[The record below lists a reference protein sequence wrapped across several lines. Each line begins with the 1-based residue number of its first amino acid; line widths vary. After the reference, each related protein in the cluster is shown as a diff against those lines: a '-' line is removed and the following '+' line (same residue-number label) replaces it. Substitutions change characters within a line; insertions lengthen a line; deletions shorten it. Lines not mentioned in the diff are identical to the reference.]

1 MSGAAGK
8 IPRYARDDSTLSNR
22 LLAPPRVAAGSARV
36 QIVSHVRLLLHGPHR
51 QPQSRALRFGA
62 FPLVTAPS
70 DQPLPARLAA
80 ALGDAYTIEGEVG
93 RGGMGVVYRAR
104 DERLQRRVAIKVLP
118 PELAFQQDIRE
129 RFTREAQTA
138 AKLSHPHIVPIHTVG
153 EGHGLVYFV
162 MGYVDGESV
171 AGRIRRR
178 GRLPVEETRRIMMES
193 ADALSAAHG
202 FSIIH
207 RDIKP
212 DNILL
217 EGSRGRVMITDF
229 GIAKAL
235 SGGSGAT
242 LTGAGVAIGTPAFMS
257 PEQAAGEREIDGRS
271 DLYSLGIVTYQMLT
285 GELPFNAPTVA
296 GILMKQI
303 TEPAPDVRQKR
314 GDVPEDLALA
324 VSRCL
329 EKDPENRW
337 PTADAL
343 RRALENRSVGGY
355 QPTGSGRRGA
365 RGLAPAEVGGPRG
378 ADRERKEYQRATAE
392 LNRAHAEIRAKSQDL
407 GRELGRRDRPLPLT
421 GHPRHPRRDRSN
433 ENQLPDTGEPR
444 IVQQVR
450 GQFGSWAAVSLGCFG
465 INVATGLDTPWFLF
479 PTFGMGIG
487 MLRNYARLWQSGYS
501 WRDVLTRPPAPDAV
515 ETTMVKGAKLPRRLP
530 QPTADDFGAHLPQI
544 LQVQSD
550 RFAIGKLMERLPPSE
565 RKMLP
570 EVQQTVDA
578 LYERAND
585 LARTL
590 HAMDSNLD
598 TEGMGSIDERIAAL
612 AKEPD
617 DPDRARRLN
626 LLQRQRQTI
635 LDLKGRRSQVASHLE
650 SCVLAMQNVRFD
662 LLRLRS
668 AGVAAVLGDL
678 TQATQQAKAL
688 SRDVDN
694 AIAAA
699 GEIREAMK

>member
-1 MSGAAGK
+1 MTDPAD
-8 IPRYARDDSTLSNR
+8 R
-22 LLAPPRVAAGSARV
+22 
-36 QIVSHVRLLLHGPHR
+36 
-51 QPQSRALRFGA
+51 
-62 FPLVTAPS
+62 
-70 DQPLPARLAA
+70 PLPARLAE

-118 PELAFQQDIRE
+118 PELAFQKDIRE

-153 EGHGLVYFV
+153 EGQGLVYFV

-178 GRLPVEETRRIMMES
+178 GKLPVDEARRIMAEA
-193 ADALSAAHG
+193 ADALSAAHAL
-202 FSIIH
+202 SIIH

-217 EGSRGRVMITDF
+217 EGSRGRVMVTDF

-235 SGGSGAT
+235 SSTSGAT

-271 DLYSLGIVTYQMLT
+271 DVYSLGVVAFQMLT

-303 TEPAPDVRQKR
+303 TEPAPDIRDR
-314 GDVPEDLALA
+314 RPDVPEDLALA

-337 PTADAL
+337 PSADAL
-343 RRALENRSVGGY
+343 RRSLESRSVSGY
-355 QPTGSGRRGA
+355 RPTGTSFKGQR
-365 RGLAPAEVGGPRG
+365 LDAPASPR
-378 ADRERKEYQRATAE
+378 
-392 LNRAHAEIRAKSQDL
+392 
-407 GRELGRRDRPLPLT
+407 PLT
-421 GHPRHPRRDRSN
+421 GARARPAGTGSRRGLDPRSGLGARPVPAPRDQRDLRRRDYRD
-433 ENQLPDTGEPR
+433 QRPDKDRMPDTGEPR
-444 IVQQVR
+444 IVQKVR
-450 GQFGSWAAVSLGCFG
+450 GQFASWAAVSLGCLG
-465 INVATGLDTPWFLF
+465 INIATGITEPWFLF
-479 PTFGMGIG
+479 PMFGMGIG
-487 MLRNYARLWQSGYS
+487 VFRNYAQLWQSGYS
-501 WRDVLTRPPAPDAV
+501 WRDVLARPPAPDAV
-515 ETTMVKGAKLPRRLP
+515 ETTLVKGTPRLARQLPPPR
-530 QPTADDFGAHLPQI
+530 ADDFGAHI
-544 LQVQSD
+544 DAIRQVQSD
-550 RFAIGKLMERLPPSE
+550 RQAILKLLDRLPPSE

-570 EVQQTVDA
+570 EVQQTVNA
-578 LYERAND
+578 LYERATD
-585 LARTL
+585 VARTL
-590 HAMDSNLD
+590 HAMDSNMD
-598 TEGMGSIDERIAAL
+598 TEGLTQIDERIAAL

-617 DPDRARRLN
+617 DPERARRLN
-626 LLQRQRQTI
+626 LLERQKQTI
-635 LDLKGRRSQVASHLE
+635 IDLRGRRGQVASHLE

-699 GEIREAMK
+699 GEIREAMRP

>member
-1 MSGAAGK
+1 
-8 IPRYARDDSTLSNR
+8 
-22 LLAPPRVAAGSARV
+22 
-36 QIVSHVRLLLHGPHR
+36 
-51 QPQSRALRFGA
+51 
-62 FPLVTAPS
+62 
-70 DQPLPARLAA
+70 
-80 ALGDAYTIEGEVG
+80 
-93 RGGMGVVYRAR
+93 MGVVYRAR

-138 AKLSHPHIVPIHTVG
+138 ARLSHPHIVPIHTVG
-153 EGHGLVYFV
+153 EGLGLVYFV

-171 AGRIRRR
+171 AARIRRK
-178 GRLPVEETRRIMMES
+178 GKLPIDEVRRIMAEA
-193 ADALSAAHG
+193 ADALSAAHAV
-202 FSIIH
+202 SIIH

-217 EGSRGRVMITDF
+217 EGPRGRVMVTDF

-235 SGGSGAT
+235 SASSGAT

-271 DLYSLGIVTYQMLT
+271 DLYSLGIVSYQMLT
-285 GELPFNAPTVA
+285 GELPFSAPTVA

-303 TEPAPDVRQKR
+303 TEVAPDVRTRRQ
-314 GDVPEDLALA
+314 DVPEDLALA

-337 PTADAL
+337 PSADAL
-343 RRALENRSVGGY
+343 RRALENRAVGGY
-355 QPTGSGRRGA
+355 QPTGLGWRAGSRRGEA
-365 RGLAPAEVGGPRG
+365 VPRGAPATEPPVRRGLADASRTARGDRQLARRGGAAAGP
-378 ADRERKEYQRATAE
+378 
-392 LNRAHAEIRAKSQDL
+392 I
-407 GRELGRRDRPLPLT
+407 
-421 GHPRHPRRDRSN
+421 PRRSPAPRDPN
-433 ENQLPDTGEPR
+433 KLPDTGEPK

-450 GQFGSWAAVSLGCFG
+450 GQFASWAAVSLGCMG
-465 INVATGLDTPWFLF
+465 INVATGIDHPWFLF

-487 MLRNYARLWQSGYS
+487 LLRQYARLWQAGYS
-501 WRDVLTRPPAPDAV
+501 WRDVLTRPPAPDAM
-515 ETTMVKGAKLPRRLP
+515 ETKLVKGVRLPRELPRPTYEEFGPHLKAIEQVRDDRMAIQKLMDKLPP
-530 QPTADDFGAHLPQI
+530 A
-544 LQVQSD
+544 
-550 RFAIGKLMERLPPSE
+550 E

-570 EVQQTVDA
+570 EVQQTADS
-578 LYERAND
+578 LYERAVD

-598 TEGMGSIDERIAAL
+598 TEGLGSIDERIAAL

-617 DPDRARRLN
+617 DPERARRLG

-635 LDLKGRRSQVASHLE
+635 LDLRGRKSQVASHLE